1 MVQLK
6 ELYEELNYPSKTK
19 LLQVAKRRGINTAG
33 VDDVITEKPVQ
44 QLFGKAPAQKGHIA
58 TTGEHDKWQADLID
72 FKQYSK
78 KNNEG
83 HNHALVVTNVFD
95 RKTYTLPIRSKEP
108 KEVWAKFQAIL
119 GKFGAKPKRLDV
131 DKDNAFAADFA
142 TRAQEQGIEMH
153 VRSTNPPDVNFL
165 GVNDAANGKLKQ
177 SLFKDNGGNGW
188 KR

>member
-1 MVQLK
+1 MAQLK

-19 LLQVAKRRGINTAG
+19 LLQVAKRRGINTEG
-33 VDDVITEKPVQ
+33 VDNVIKEKPVQ

-95 RKTYTLPIRSKEP
+95 RKTYTLPIKSK
-108 KEVWAKFQAIL
+108 
-119 GKFGAKPKRLDV
+119 
-131 DKDNAFAADFA
+131 
-142 TRAQEQGIEMH
+142 
-153 VRSTNPPDVNFL
+153 DVNL
-165 GVNDAANGKLKQ
+165 VP
-177 SLFKDNGGNGW
+177 
-188 KR
+188 